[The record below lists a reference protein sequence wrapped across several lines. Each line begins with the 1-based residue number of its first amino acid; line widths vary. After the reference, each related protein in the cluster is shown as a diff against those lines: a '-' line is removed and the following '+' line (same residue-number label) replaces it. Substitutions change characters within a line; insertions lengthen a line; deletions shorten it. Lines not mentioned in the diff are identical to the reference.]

1 MSALPPKADI
11 AGRQLDVRFVPTAE
25 VGLACPFGL
34 LCSRMASA
42 AQSAAAEQE
51 LPGDTETIEYEDE
64 KGEWQ
69 SETVCG
75 RDRLHAVV
83 KDSNN

>member
-1 MSALPPKADI
+1 
-11 AGRQLDVRFVPTAE
+11 
-25 VGLACPFGL
+25 
-34 LCSRMASA
+34 MASA

-51 LPGDTETIEYEDE
+51 LPADTETIEYEDE